1 VSGPGGNR
9 AHDFGIMSSL
19 RRDAVTWANVRKQAV
34 SRESVFPAI
43 PVISRLFPTFCGV
56 EHCIAA
62 LPQLNQARRK

>member
-1 VSGPGGNR
+1 
-9 AHDFGIMSSL
+9 MSSL